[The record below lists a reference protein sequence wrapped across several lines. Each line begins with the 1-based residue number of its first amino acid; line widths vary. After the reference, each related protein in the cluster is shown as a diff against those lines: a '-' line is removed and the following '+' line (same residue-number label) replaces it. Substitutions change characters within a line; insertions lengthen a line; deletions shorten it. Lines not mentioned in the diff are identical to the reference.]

1 MTNLAQSDFHRDFS
15 VINAFLLR
23 YRFRL
28 LFASSV
34 LLTSVSGWPAPNL
47 ALKWTAFSLLVLS
60 AMNTLRH
67 KGVLLRIAL
76 ALGIVN
82 LSLFFLEKYIV
93 MPGPLSDG
101 FGLIAFYMLVG
112 FSLFNRVI
120 HQRPVTQELLYGL
133 LALYLQLALA
143 FAASFHVINSFVP
156 NAFWSEH
163 GPLELH
169 DFVYYSLVT
178 LTTVGYGDIHA
189 LAPGARLL
197 AGAEAFA
204 GVMFIA
210 VAVARTLTLM
220 SDNDPVD

>member
-1 MTNLAQSDFHRDFS
+1 M
-15 VINAFLLR
+15 INAFLLR

-28 LFASSV
+28 LFFSSV
-34 LLTSVSGWPAPNL
+34 LLTCVSGWPAPAL
-47 ALKWTAFSLLVLS
+47 ALQWIAFSLLVLS

-76 ALGIVN
+76 TLGIAN
-82 LSLFFLEKYIV
+82 LGILVLEQFIAIA
-93 MPGPLSDG
+93 GPLRDG
-101 FGLIAFYMLVG
+101 FGLIAFYLLIVYA
-112 FSLFNRVI
+112 LFNRVI
-120 HQRPVTQELLYGL
+120 HERPVTQELLYGL

-143 FAASFHVINSFVP
+143 FAAAFHVINGFVP
-156 NAFWSEH
+156 NAFWTQH
-163 GPLELH
+163 GQLQLD

-189 LAPGARLL
+189 LAPAARLL

-210 VAVARTLTLM
+210 VAVARTLVLM